1 MQSDTSY
8 VEKLNRGDILLTF
21 KANNFFS
28 ELIYLFSRKKKD
40 DPRISHALIY
50 LGGPIAI
57 ESSFHGVQVVNLKKY
72 SSKKYIIHAVR
83 IRGLNID
90 YGLDYAFDNIGVS
103 YSWLQLLWILIK
115 RVFKIKSA
123 VDVSSGQVC
132 SEFVSNYSL
141 AGGVKL
147 DDEISAETSP
157 LDIYS
162 SQKVEKII

>member
-72 SSKKYIIHAVR
+72 SSS
-83 IRGLNID
+83 LE
-90 YGLDYAFDNIGVS
+90 L
-103 YSWLQLLWILIK
+103 
-115 RVFKIKSA
+115 
-123 VDVSSGQVC
+123 
-132 SEFVSNYSL
+132 SNYYIN
-141 AGGVKL
+141 V
-147 DDEISAETSP
+147 
-157 LDIYS
+157 
-162 SQKVEKII
+162 V